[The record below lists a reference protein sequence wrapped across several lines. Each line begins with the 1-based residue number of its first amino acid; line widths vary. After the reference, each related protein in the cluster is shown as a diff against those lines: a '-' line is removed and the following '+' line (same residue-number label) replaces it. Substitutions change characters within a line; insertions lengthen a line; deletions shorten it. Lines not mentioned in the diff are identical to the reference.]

1 MSYEAMHKVRASG
14 LSDRTQV
21 DVLEALAFFL
31 NKETGACFPSTE
43 AISRISRVND
53 RLVRTT
59 LKTLHSLGLISSTQ
73 KAGQK
78 RYFTLHLDRLPL
90 PTPLQEVTGGQEN
103 AGGEEST
110 PLYENTPLQ
119 ESTGEGCRKIQ
130 GTPVGK
136 CSTPLYET
144 TPEQGINKESNKEGN
159 KEDSAPAEG
168 DTFNPSEW
176 ALKQSPK
183 NGTLESTE
191 NGTTESTKTGTH
203 DSTENGTFESTVF
216 GPVTG
221 NKNREI
227 EQGSR
232 TGNSLPAQAPWETD
246 HFPDA
251 TKKVEKP
258 KATRAKP
265 KTSCPFS
272 PDDPIPPEYL
282 EYAQAKHPSINAQ
295 TEFTKFVNFH
305 ISKDNKFSN
314 WLAAW
319 RTWATKAEEFA
330 KSRPQSQ
337 SYTPRNNKPLIFDEA
352 YYGDG
357 SF

>member
-1 MSYEAMHKVRASG
+1 MSYEAERWARSQKVGNASAKF
-14 LSDRTQV
+14 
-21 DVLEALAFFL
+21 VLIELANAL
-31 NKETGACFPSTE
+31 NRESGKCFPSID
-43 AISRISRVND
+43 A
-53 RLVRTT
+53 L
-59 LKTLHSLGLISSTQ
+59 Q
-73 KAGQK
+73 KATELNRKTVIAATKFLEERGFITKQRSFANGK
-78 RYFTLHLDRLPL
+78 QTIYYGFPSFNSADW
-90 PTPLQEVTGGQEN
+90 N
-103 AGGEEST
+103 AKKSTES
-110 PLYENTPLQ
+110 
-119 ESTGEGCRKIQ
+119 
-130 GTPVGK
+130 
-136 CSTPLYET
+136 
-144 TPEQGINKESNKEGN
+144 
-159 KEDSAPAEG
+159 
-168 DTFNPSEW
+168 
-176 ALKQSPK
+176 
-183 NGTLESTE
+183 GTLESTE
-191 NGTTESTKTGTH
+191 NGTLLDESTRIGTLESTEIGTTESTKTGTH

-232 TGNSLPAQAPWETD
+232 TRNSLPERTLWETD
-246 HFPDA
+246 HFDN
-251 TKKVEKP
+251 TVKKVEKP

-305 ISKDNKFSN
+305 LSKDNRYSN

-337 SYTPRNNKPLIFDEA
+337 SYTPARRSTDPQAGWVSTQTPTNPPPLYTPEEREALKKKYQAMTAIFAKTDKNV
-352 YYGDG
+352 
-357 SF
+357 

>member
-14 LSDRTQV
+14 LTDRTQV

-144 TPEQGINKESNKEGN
+144 TPEQGINKESNKE
-159 KEDSAPAEG
+159 E
-168 DTFNPSEW
+168 
-176 ALKQSPK
+176 
-183 NGTLESTE
+183 
-191 NGTTESTKTGTH
+191 
-203 DSTENGTFESTVF
+203 
-216 GPVTG
+216 
-221 NKNREI
+221 
-227 EQGSR
+227 EQG
-232 TGNSLPAQAPWETD
+232 SLPAQAPWETD
-246 HFPDA
+246 HLTNDG
-251 TKKVEKP
+251 KKVEKP

-305 ISKDNKFSN
+305 LSKDNRYSN

-319 RTWATKAEEFA
+319 RTWTTKAEEFA

-337 SYTPRNNKPLIFDEA
+337 NQTYPFGKPTDPQYGIGVCERPKVLPREYTPEESRRAREEA
-352 YYGDG
+352 MKIWN
-357 SF
+357 S

>member
-14 LSDRTQV
+14 LTDRTQV

-144 TPEQGINKESNKEGN
+144 TPEQGNNKESNKE
-159 KEDSAPAEG
+159 E
-168 DTFNPSEW
+168 
-176 ALKQSPK
+176 
-183 NGTLESTE
+183 
-191 NGTTESTKTGTH
+191 
-203 DSTENGTFESTVF
+203 
-216 GPVTG
+216 
-221 NKNREI
+221 
-227 EQGSR
+227 EQG
-232 TGNSLPAQAPWETD
+232 SLPAQAPWESD
-246 HFPDA
+246 HFDN
-251 TKKVEKP
+251 TVKKVEKP
-258 KATRAKP
+258 KRQATDKGSRLSI
-265 KTSCPFS
+265 TEL
-272 PDDPIPPEYL
+272 PDDWKAFAEQEEPDLDPKRLFENFKDYWNGL
-282 EYAQAKHPSINAQ
+282 SGAKAIKKDWKGTWRNFVRSFHNAEDWKRRPMLKRAP
-295 TEFTKFVNFH
+295 TH
-305 ISKDNKFSN
+305 SP
-314 WLAAW
+314 
-319 RTWATKAEEFA
+319 
-330 KSRPQSQ
+330 SRPGQFVEKKQSERD
-337 SYTPRNNKPLIFDEA
+337 YFDW
-352 YYGDG
+352 
-357 SF
+357 

>member
-144 TPEQGINKESNKEGN
+144 TPEQGINKESNKE
-159 KEDSAPAEG
+159 E
-168 DTFNPSEW
+168 
-176 ALKQSPK
+176 KQ
-183 NGTLESTE
+183 G
-191 NGTTESTKTGTH
+191 
-203 DSTENGTFESTVF
+203 
-216 GPVTG
+216 
-221 NKNREI
+221 
-227 EQGSR
+227 
-232 TGNSLPAQAPWETD
+232 SLPAQAPWETD
-246 HFPDA
+246 HFDN
-251 TKKVEKP
+251 TVKKVEKP
-258 KATRAKP
+258 K
-265 KTSCPFS
+265 KTVDRGSRLS
-272 PDDPIPPEYL
+272 ITELPDDWKAFAEQEEPDLDPKRLFENFKDYWNGL
-282 EYAQAKHPSINAQ
+282 SGAKAIKKDWKGTWRNFVRSFHNAEDWKRRPMLKRAP
-295 TEFTKFVNFH
+295 TH
-305 ISKDNKFSN
+305 SP
-314 WLAAW
+314 
-319 RTWATKAEEFA
+319 
-330 KSRPQSQ
+330 SRPGQFVEKKQSERD
-337 SYTPRNNKPLIFDEA
+337 YFDW
-352 YYGDG
+352 
-357 SF
+357 

>member
-14 LSDRTQV
+14 LTDRTQV

-144 TPEQGINKESNKEGN
+144 TPEQGINKESNKE
-159 KEDSAPAEG
+159 E
-168 DTFNPSEW
+168 
-176 ALKQSPK
+176 
-183 NGTLESTE
+183 
-191 NGTTESTKTGTH
+191 
-203 DSTENGTFESTVF
+203 
-216 GPVTG
+216 
-221 NKNREI
+221 
-227 EQGSR
+227 EQG
-232 TGNSLPAQAPWETD
+232 SLPAQALWETD
-246 HFPDA
+246 HFDN
-251 TKKVEKP
+251 TVKKVEKP
-258 KATRAKP
+258 K
-265 KTSCPFS
+265 KTVDRGSRLTITEL
-272 PDDPIPPEYL
+272 PDDWKAFAEQEEPDLDPKRLFENFKDYWNGL
-282 EYAQAKHPSINAQ
+282 SGAKAIKKDWKGTWRNFVRSFHNAEDWKRRPMLKRAP
-295 TEFTKFVNFH
+295 TY
-305 ISKDNKFSN
+305 SP
-314 WLAAW
+314 
-319 RTWATKAEEFA
+319 
-330 KSRPQSQ
+330 SRPGQFVEKKQSERD
-337 SYTPRNNKPLIFDEA
+337 YFDW
-352 YYGDG
+352 
-357 SF
+357 